1 MLYLDG
7 KPVAKK
13 FFPDGTLNL
22 TDMGDL
28 IPDEDAYTLPHYT
41 IEWLWEDIAE
51 QVILYNLVYHLRDH
65 CNAATIDL
73 IMPYIPNARM
83 DRTKD
88 PRHEVH
94 TLKYFTQF
102 INDLGFN
109 RVYVLDAHSDVSL
122 TLIDRVVQFPV
133 EDIVKSLINEI
144 NPDYIFFP
152 DAGAMKRYNSLIIRT
167 PFYGEKNRDWKTGK
181 ILGLE
186 IHNPYHI
193 PEEDYQGKSILIIDD
208 ICSRGGTF
216 FHAATA
222 LKECGFGDISL
233 YITHCENSIFSGEVL
248 KDNGLISKV
257 YTTNSLSHGEHEK
270 LHTIELE
277 FTSE

>member
-7 KPVAKK
+7 RPVVRR
-13 FFPDGTLNL
+13 FFPDGTLNM
-22 TDMGDL
+22 TDLGSL

-51 QVILYNLVYHLRDH
+51 QVMLYNLVYHLRDH

-73 IMPYIPNARM
+73 VMPYIPNARM

-88 PRHEVH
+88 PRREIH
-94 TLKYFTQF
+94 TLKYFAQF

-144 NPDYIFFP
+144 NPDYLFFP
-152 DAGAMKRYNSLIIRT
+152 DAGAMKRYAGLTIRT

-186 IHNPYHI
+186 IHNPYRI
-193 PEEDYQGKSILIIDD
+193 AEEDYKGKSILIIDD

-216 FHAATA
+216 FHSATA
-222 LKECGFGDISL
+222 LKECGFGEISL

-257 YTTNSLSHGEHEK
+257 YTTNSLAHGEHDK

-277 FTSE
+277 FTGE